1 MRHAHAMR
9 YSYPATLAPQ
19 PEGGFTVTFDDVPQA
34 ITEGDDRAE
43 ALAAAQDALV
53 AALGFYVDEAKPIPA
68 PSPAQGR
75 PLVAV
80 PALVAAK
87 LALHD
92 AMTGTSGATV
102 SGLAR
107 ALGIDPKGVRRL
119 LDLDHR
125 SHIGE
130 VEAALAQLGVRI
142 EVAARAA

>member
-1 MRHAHAMR
+1 MR
-9 YSYPATLAPQ
+9 YSYPATLTPQ
-19 PEGGFTVTFDDVPQA
+19 AEGGFTVTFPDVPEA
-34 ITEGDDRAE
+34 ITEGDDRTS

-53 AALGFYVDEAKPIPA
+53 AALGFYVDGEQPLPA
-68 PSPAQGR
+68 PSAARGR

-87 LALHD
+87 LALHE
-92 AMTGTSGATV
+92 ALTTTPSATV
-102 SGLAR
+102 AGLAR
-107 ALGIDPKGVRRL
+107 ALGIDPKNVRRL

-130 VEAALAQLGVRI
+130 VEAALAHLGVRI

>member
-1 MRHAHAMR
+1 MKDSAMR
-9 YSYPATLAPQ
+9 YSYPATLSPQ
-19 PEGGFTVTFDDVPQA
+19 PEGGFTVTFDDLPEA
-34 ITEGDDRAE
+34 ITQGDDREA

-53 AALGFYVDEAKPIPA
+53 AALGFHANEGTPIPV
-68 PSPAQGR
+68 PSAAHGR
-75 PLVAV
+75 PLVSV

-87 LALHD
+87 LALHE
-92 AMTGTSGATV
+92 AIAATPGMTA

-107 ALGIDPKGVRRL
+107 ALGADPKAVRRL

-130 VEAALAQLGVRI
+130 VEAALNHLGIRI